1 MLAMIRE
8 EHVNIAKLLAVLKQK
23 LKALRSE
30 QPIRYTLIRDILDYL
45 HTESDR
51 FHHPKEDIIYEYY
64 LRYRVVDDKVANRL
78 REEHEKISAM
88 TDELKNTVEMI
99 LLDAVIP
106 QDQFADK
113 LDEFIRVQERHM
125 NYEEEQILPAIER
138 SFTEDDWKQIEQLWK
153 HSRTDDP
160 LFGQQVAE
168 QYRELAERIEGG
180 ADEG

>member
-1 MLAMIRE
+1 MLAIIRE

-23 LKALRSE
+23 LKALRAE
-30 QPIRYTLIRDILDYL
+30 QPIKYSLVRDILDYL

-51 FHHPKEDIIYEYY
+51 YHHPKEDIIYDHY

-78 REEHEKISAM
+78 REEHQKI
-88 TDELKNTVEMI
+88 TELTEDLKNTVEMI

-113 LDEFIRVQERHM
+113 LEHFIEVQERHM
-125 NYEEEQILPAIER
+125 NYEETQILPAIER
-138 SFTEDDWKQIEQLWK
+138 SFTEDDWKQVEQQWQ
-153 HSRTDDP
+153 HGRPDDP

-168 QYRELAERIEGG
+168 QYRELAERIEVG
-180 ADEG
+180 EES